1 MAPSFLTL
9 SFLAVGATAV
19 ALLAIGHPHPQSSDA
34 AATPAVPQA
43 AAAPL
48 AGASAAPHAASPSP
62 QADWTVPN
70 IDDLPNDDWG
80 RTVRYGRELIIKTYA
95 LIGPEVAD
103 AGHRYSGN
111 NLACESCH
119 LEAATKQFGLPL
131 QGVYADFP
139 NYRAQS
145 GGVGTIED
153 RINGCMTRSMNGR
166 ALPTDGA
173 EMTAIVAYLKFLST
187 GRPVGAPTF
196 GRGPGEM
203 AELTRA
209 ADPTRGKAIYA
220 QSCAS
225 CHGGDGQGQRTD
237 HVGDAQGYST
247 PPLWGDDS
255 FNDGAGMDRLVDAAN
270 FIRTNMPDGTMWRQP
285 ALSVQDSWDVAA
297 FVLSQPRPHKDH
309 LDRDFPVRTEKPADA
324 AYGPFVDGFS
334 AAQHKFGP
342 FQPIQNALAALK
354 AAATRNDH
362 QGGNRP

>member
-1 MAPSFLTL
+1 
-9 SFLAVGATAV
+9 
-19 ALLAIGHPHPQSSDA
+19 
-34 AATPAVPQA
+34 
-43 AAAPL
+43 
-48 AGASAAPHAASPSP
+48 
-62 QADWTVPN
+62 
-70 IDDLPNDDWG
+70 
-80 RTVRYGRELIIKTYA
+80 
-95 LIGPEVAD
+95 
-103 AGHRYSGN
+103 
-111 NLACESCH
+111 
-119 LEAATKQFGLPL
+119 
-131 QGVYADFP
+131 
-139 NYRAQS
+139 
-145 GGVGTIED
+145 
-153 RINGCMTRSMNGR
+153 MTRSMNGR
-166 ALPTDGA
+166 AVPTDGA

-196 GRGPGEM
+196 GRGAGEM

-324 AYGPFVDGFS
+324 AYGPFVDEFKMRWRRSRRRRRATIIKGETGHDDRVREHYPRS
-334 AAQHKFGP
+334 VANARTSQSMNTRTRGESCRFG
-342 FQPIQNALAALK
+342 
-354 AAATRNDH
+354 
-362 QGGNRP
+362 G